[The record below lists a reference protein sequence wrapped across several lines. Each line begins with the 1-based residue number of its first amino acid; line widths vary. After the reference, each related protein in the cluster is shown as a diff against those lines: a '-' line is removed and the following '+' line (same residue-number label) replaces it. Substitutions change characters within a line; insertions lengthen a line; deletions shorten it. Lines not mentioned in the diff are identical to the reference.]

1 MSCTLADR
9 LSLSIVCLLLVASPA
24 GAIPIT
30 WSLSGVFF
38 GDGSAATGSFV
49 FDADFDVYSDVS
61 ITTDRASYETADLWE
76 DSPAAGERAEK
87 LALVDGFGANDL
99 NGKPTLWL
107 DWSGSLTNAG
117 GTLPLLLVPGHAV
130 GNFEGTCRDANC
142 FTISGT
148 GGQVIVSGSV
158 TAVPEPT
165 SLTLLGLGLTMITA
179 ARGWRSRAL
188 RRCYNSVPAASSLRT
203 LGPSVVD
210 TQ

>member
-1 MSCTLADR
+1 MSCTLAGR

-24 GAIPIT
+24 GATPIT
-30 WSLSGVFF
+30 WNLSGVFF
-38 GDGSAATGSFV
+38 GNGSAATGSFV
-49 FDADFDVYSDVS
+49 FDADFNVYSDVF

-76 DSPAAGERAEK
+76 GPPSGAER

-117 GTLPLLLVPGHAV
+117 GTLPLSLVPGHAV
-130 GNFEGTCRDANC
+130 GNFEGTCVSATC

-148 GGQVIVSGSV
+148 GDQVIVSGSV

-179 ARGWRSRAL
+179 AHGWRSRAL
-188 RRCYNSVPAASSLRT
+188 RRC
-203 LGPSVVD
+203 
-210 TQ
+210 